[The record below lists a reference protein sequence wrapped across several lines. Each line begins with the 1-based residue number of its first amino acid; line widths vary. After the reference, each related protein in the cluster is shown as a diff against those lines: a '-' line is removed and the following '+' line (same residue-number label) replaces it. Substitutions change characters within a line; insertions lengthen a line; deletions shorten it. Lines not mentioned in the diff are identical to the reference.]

1 MKWTSDGLKFLEDP
15 RIVLTNQEIKEDPK
29 TLPEGGGF
37 DTKKSK

>member
-15 RIVLTNQEIKEDPK
+15 KTKFTNKEIKEDPK
-29 TLPEGGGF
+29 TLPEGGRF